1 MVHWLWTLG
10 ALFGGVAIGFLIMA
24 LLAIGA
30 SEHSWRC
37 GYNEGREEGFQAG
50 INKAKEIKNV

>member
-1 MVHWLWTLG
+1 MIHWIWVIG
-10 ALFGGVAIGFLIMA
+10 ALFSGAVIGFLIMC
-24 LLAIGA
+24 LLAAGA

-50 INKAKEIKNV
+50 VKSNDS